1 MMYDGQ
7 MKGIT
12 NELRNLAVGE
22 HLKDIITD
30 MERSDL
36 HRIAKRVGIKVS
48 CKRFEGGFLVT
59 RVK

>member
-1 MMYDGQ
+1 

-12 NELRNLAVGE
+12 HFLRNLAVGE
-22 HLKDIITD
+22 SLDVPD
-30 MERSDL
+30 MERADI

-48 CKRFEGGFLVT
+48 CKKFEGGFLVT